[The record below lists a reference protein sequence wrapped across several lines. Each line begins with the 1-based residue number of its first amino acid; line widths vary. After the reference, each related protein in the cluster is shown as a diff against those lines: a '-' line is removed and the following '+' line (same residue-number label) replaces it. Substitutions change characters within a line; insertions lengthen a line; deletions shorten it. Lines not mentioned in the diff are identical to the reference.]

1 MGVSG
6 SGKTTVGGLL
16 AARLGWPFFD
26 ADEFHPQANIAKMAR
41 GTPLTDEDRRPWL
54 QAIRAKMDALEAQ
67 GRSAVLSSSALKQ
80 TYREV
85 LLKDNDEVRLVY
97 LKGSYDLLKGRLEA
111 REQHFFKPE
120 LLASQF
126 EALEEPQNALVV
138 TVDKSP
144 AAVVEAVLEALELYT
159 T

>member
-41 GTPLTDEDRRPWL
+41 GTPLTDKDRQPWL

-80 TYREV
+80 AYRD
-85 LLKDNDEVRLVY
+85 LLLGGDDGVKLVY
-97 LKGSYDLLKGRLEA
+97 LKGSYDLLKDRLEA
-111 REQHFFKPE
+111 REQHFFKLE

-144 AAVVEAVLEALELYT
+144 AAIVEAVLEALELYT
-159 T
+159 A